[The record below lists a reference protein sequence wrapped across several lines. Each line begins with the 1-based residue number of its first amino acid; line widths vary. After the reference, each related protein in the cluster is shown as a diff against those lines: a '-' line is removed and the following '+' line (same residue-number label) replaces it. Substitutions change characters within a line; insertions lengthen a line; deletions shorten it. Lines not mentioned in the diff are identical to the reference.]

1 MLDNAHCVT
10 HTAFEAHVRIK
21 FADVISQNSKHGMSY
36 CERSMLY
43 TCVCKVHT
51 LLLEAMVDSLS
62 LVNADNCKKHRAAI
76 SGASCRLQPCDY
88 FINNLDSAANPR
100 QNFCQRFCSDVETWR
115 TLIYAKTNSSLS
127 FSFDLQ
133 PLPF

>member
-21 FADVISQNSKHGMSY
+21 FADVISQNSKHGTSY

-51 LLLEAMVDSLS
+51 LLSEAMFDSPS
-62 LVNADNCKKHRAAI
+62 LVNADNCKKHREAI

-88 FINNLDSAANPR
+88 FINNLDLAANPR
-100 QNFCQRFCSDVETWR
+100 QSCCQRFCSDVETWR
-115 TLIYAKTNSSLS
+115 TLIYVETNSSLS

-133 PLPF
+133 SLPF